1 MADIAIEDGRTR
13 ILYGAENALSY
24 GIKFMS
30 NTKRKMDITFGSSAP
45 SIVIKI
51 LQYYQGYKEILKRG
65 GKIRCITEVTKDNL
79 SYCKELLN
87 IVTELKHLDGLKGGI
102 ATNESEYMATTI
114 LTEEQPLT
122 EVIYSNAKEVV
133 SQGQYIFDTFWNN
146 SIPANQ
152 KIREIEEGIILE
164 KTELIFGVEN
174 TTTSIKNFI
183 SNANLKIDICL
194 DATGPSALSNIK
206 ELETKIGQIQSKK
219 TKNRLLTEVTKDNL
233 SVCKIL
239 NGFLEIRHLDEIK
252 GNFSVTESE
261 YISTPTLIGTQPIS
275 ELIYSN
281 VKKIV
286 EQQQYIFDILWN
298 KSIPLIKKIK
308 EVEEGV
314 EIEFV
319 EVIDN
324 PIKAKDLFIKSLN
337 SSEKELLFF
346 IPSHMLF
353 ILQKEIEFI
362 NVISRFSNGCGLKVK
377 ILLTPKSKFIKF
389 DQDINNFLLHREKN
403 NITIRTIEREF
414 EVKSLERTA
423 IAIIDRKI
431 SIVLELKDRCINSFE
446 NSIVFSI
453 YSNNKTFVAS
463 YVAIFESL
471 WRYIDLFT
479 QFKEIHKKFKS
490 QQSNL
495 EIQIGK
501 KTQNLLKINKNLE
514 ELHEKVLIEK
524 KALKKANEELVNS
537 DKVKNE
543 FISMMSHELRTP
555 LVPIKGYTEMLL
567 KTGLLGE
574 LNDKQIKAIQI
585 IHRNVKKQESLVED
599 MLDCTKLEMGQLKL
613 LKKEVII
620 SDLFTN
626 VINDS
631 KSMIEEKQISITSNI
646 DTKVINKIYCD
657 EKRIEQVF
665 SNLIKNSFDYVP
677 EKGGEI
683 LIMAEHGDE
692 EKKDNVLL
700 AKNNNDQVDKNKI
713 VPYVTFTV
721 RDNGLGIPKDKI
733 GDLFK
738 KFYQIDTSLTR
749 KHSGTGL
756 GLIICKGIIEAHGG
770 RIWIDQKYT
779 KGFSIKF
786 SLPLLNHSES

>member
-24 GIKFMS
+24 GSKFMQ
-30 NTKRKMDITFGSSAP
+30 NVKKKMDITFDHRAP

-51 LQYYQGYKEILKRG
+51 PQYYNGYKNILKRG
-65 GKIRCITEVTKDNL
+65 GKIRCITEITKDNIQ
-79 SYCKELLN
+79 YCKDLLN
-87 IVTELKHLDGLKGGI
+87 IVSELRHLDGLKGGI
-102 ATNESEYMATTI
+102 AMNESEYMATTI
-114 LTEEQPLT
+114 LQEEQPLT
-122 EVIYSNAKEVV
+122 EVIFSNAKEVV

-146 SIPANQ
+146 AIPAIK
-152 KIREIEEGIILE
+152 KINEIEEGIILE
-164 KTELIFGVEN
+164 KTEVIFGVEN
-174 TTTSIKNFI
+174 ITTSIKNFI

-194 DATGPSALSNIK
+194 DAAGPSAVSNIK
-206 ELETKIGQIQSKK
+206 ELETKISQIKSKK
-219 TKNRLLTEVTKDNL
+219 TKNRLLTEITKDNL
-233 SVCKIL
+233 SYCKIL
-239 NGFLEIRHLDEIK
+239 NGYLEIRHLDEIK
-252 GNFSVTESE
+252 GNFSITESE

-308 EVEEGV
+308 EVEGGV

-324 PIKAKDLFIKSLN
+324 PIKAKDLYIKSLN

-346 IPSHMLF
+346 IPSHMLC

-362 NVISRFSNGCGLKVK
+362 NVISRFSNVRGLKVK

-389 DQDINNFLLHREKN
+389 DQDINNFLLHGEKN
-403 NITIRTIEREF
+403 NITIRTIEKEF

-431 SIVLELKDRCINSFE
+431 SIVLELKDRCIDSFE
-446 NSIVFSI
+446 NSIEFSI
-453 YSNNKTFVAS
+453 YSNNKTFVTS

-490 QQSNL
+490 QKADL

-524 KALKKANEELVNS
+524 KALKKANEKLVKS

-646 DTKVINKIYCD
+646 NTKVIDKIYCD

-683 LIMAEHGDE
+683 LIMAEKEDE
-692 EKKDNVLL
+692 EKKNNVLL

-713 VPYVTFTV
+713 VSYITFTI

-756 GLIICKGIIEAHGG
+756 GLVICKGIIEAHGG

-786 SLPLLNHSES
+786 SLPLFNHSES